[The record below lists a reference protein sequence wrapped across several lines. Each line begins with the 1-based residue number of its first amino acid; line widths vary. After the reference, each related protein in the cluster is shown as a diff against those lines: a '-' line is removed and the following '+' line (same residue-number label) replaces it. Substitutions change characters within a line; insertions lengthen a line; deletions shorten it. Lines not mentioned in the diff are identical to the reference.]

1 MNVKPH
7 QLSLEMLK
15 TCIFASE
22 IFQEMFQYFCALFE
36 RFEKVFK
43 QVLGIL
49 FSQCRNAFVQII
61 A

>member
-43 QVLGIL
+43 QVLGTT
-49 FSQCRNAFVQII
+49 Q
-61 A
+61 